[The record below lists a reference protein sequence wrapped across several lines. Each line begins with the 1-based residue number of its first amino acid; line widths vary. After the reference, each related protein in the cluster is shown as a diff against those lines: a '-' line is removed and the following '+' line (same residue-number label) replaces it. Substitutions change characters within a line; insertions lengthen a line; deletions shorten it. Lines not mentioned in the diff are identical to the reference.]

1 MILDYIL
8 RRLALLM
15 FMMLTLSIFT
25 FSLSYLFPGDALT
38 NLSGIT
44 NSTFS
49 QTSVLEEKF
58 HFTENYAVQYFAFLE
73 RIVQG
78 DWGYRSPLV
87 KVYFSILL
95 TYFLPHSS

>member
-25 FSLSYLFPGDALT
+25 FSLSFLFPGDALT

-49 QTSVLEEKF
+49 QTS
-58 HFTENYAVQYFAFLE
+58 A
-73 RIVQG
+73 
-78 DWGYRSPLV
+78 
-87 KVYFSILL
+87 
-95 TYFLPHSS
+95 